1 MKYINLL
8 VLVIISNIQIIA
20 QLPISWQLGIR
31 TFNSISSGK
40 ILETA
45 DSSIFL
51 FGNTYTYGSEL
62 LKPYNDQSDFY
73 ITKMDR
79 YGCLL
84 WSRPLRGTKSDYF
97 IDVLEV
103 SGGFLISA
111 YSNSNKGLD
120 KSEDSFGGNDLW
132 LIKVNY
138 QGEII
143 WDKTY
148 GGAGEESPGYEI
160 NKGIIKIHENSFLLG
175 ISSNSY
181 ISGNKSED
189 SKGMD
194 DYWILNID
202 SLGNIKKQK
211 TIGGDLD
218 DYFKTISY
226 SNNLIYAIGTSDSP
240 ISNDKTID
248 GSGFWIVQLDTNF
261 NIKKQILVP
270 ASTFSNIGS
279 VVDLQ
284 SNLTIAIESN
294 LRTNSYKKD
303 TGYGDYDLWLLK
315 LDKDLNRIWDKAY
328 GGNQSDRFVKKFDI
342 NKNNNYN
349 VILYSNSEK
358 SGNKTSPIYGNS
370 DTWILEITSNGN
382 IVWQLTLGG
391 GGYETGYDFI
401 STRDNGMLVLSNS
414 NSPISGNK
422 TVPLFNNNYQY
433 WLVKLHQQCVQ
444 RSMYID
450 TLCNGED
457 FWINGEIYSEKNR
470 RGTQILKGS
479 NNCDSILCVN
489 LAFRPENI
497 SNYTFEACV
506 NDTIRIGQ
514 KIITPLDTLIKFRLA
529 NASYNGCDSVVCV
542 KIVRYDSLLCDG
554 SVINDDGSSNGSIE
568 LVIKGGKPP
577 YKVLWNTGSTATKIQ
592 QLKAGT
598 YFVVIT
604 DALGCQT
611 IKEFIIK
618 SSTRINDL
626 DSPLLHYF
634 FSNENMLNL
643 QFSAI
648 DEYHIKIH
656 SLDGKLLLQKS
667 LNSDATSIDLSAL
680 TSTIYFLSIENSKNE
695 MHSLKILKN

>member
-279 VVDLQ
+279 V
-284 SNLTIAIESN
+284 N
-294 LRTNSYKKD
+294 
-303 TGYGDYDLWLLK
+303 
-315 LDKDLNRIWDKAY
+315 
-328 GGNQSDRFVKKFDI
+328 
-342 NKNNNYN
+342 
-349 VILYSNSEK
+349 
-358 SGNKTSPIYGNS
+358 P
-370 DTWILEITSNGN
+370 
-382 IVWQLTLGG
+382 
-391 GGYETGYDFI
+391 
-401 STRDNGMLVLSNS
+401 
-414 NSPISGNK
+414 
-422 TVPLFNNNYQY
+422 
-433 WLVKLHQQCVQ
+433 
-444 RSMYID
+444 
-450 TLCNGED
+450 
-457 FWINGEIYSEKNR
+457 
-470 RGTQILKGS
+470 
-479 NNCDSILCVN
+479 
-489 LAFRPENI
+489 
-497 SNYTFEACV
+497 
-506 NDTIRIGQ
+506 
-514 KIITPLDTLIKFRLA
+514 
-529 NASYNGCDSVVCV
+529 
-542 KIVRYDSLLCDG
+542 
-554 SVINDDGSSNGSIE
+554 
-568 LVIKGGKPP
+568 
-577 YKVLWNTGSTATKIQ
+577 
-592 QLKAGT
+592 
-598 YFVVIT
+598 
-604 DALGCQT
+604 
-611 IKEFIIK
+611 
-618 SSTRINDL
+618 
-626 DSPLLHYF
+626 
-634 FSNENMLNL
+634 FSN
-643 QFSAI
+643 
-648 DEYHIKIH
+648 
-656 SLDGKLLLQKS
+656 
-667 LNSDATSIDLSAL
+667 
-680 TSTIYFLSIENSKNE
+680 
-695 MHSLKILKN
+695 